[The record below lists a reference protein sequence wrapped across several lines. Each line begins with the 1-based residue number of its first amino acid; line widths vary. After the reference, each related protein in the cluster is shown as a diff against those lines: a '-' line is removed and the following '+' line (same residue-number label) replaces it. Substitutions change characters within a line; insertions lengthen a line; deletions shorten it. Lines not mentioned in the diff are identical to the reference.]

1 MVARHQCP
9 FVNRPDS
16 RCGQRLN
23 IDRLDHAFEF
33 CFDGYAGCP
42 VYLERLLE
50 RQVRRARQVVVKPG
64 LVDAYGS
71 SYVQLRTPTPA
82 RPAAVT

>member
-1 MVARHQCP
+1 MEARHQCP

-23 IDRLDHAFEF
+23 IDRLDHAFKF
-33 CFDGYAGCP
+33 CFDGYSACP

-50 RQVRRARQVVVKPG
+50 RRVRLTRESVVKPG

-71 SYVQLRTPTPA
+71 SYVQLRTPAAA
-82 RPAAVT
+82 RPATAA